1 MPHPARRSLEALLA
15 ALPLAAGVCAWPAQA
30 DAPAGTYTVT
40 ASEATDVNTGLVW
53 QRASAPSA
61 MTQAGATTYCAEL
74 GAGWRLPDVLELA
87 SLVDE
92 TRMGSTSVPAIDP
105 LFTATAEYYWSATP
119 YAEPTT
125 MNGWRINFANGDTL
139 STTVST
145 VARVRCVRTST
156 P

>member
-40 ASEATDVNTGLVW
+40 ASEASEATDVNTGLVW

-61 MTQAGATTYCAEL
+61 MTQADATTYCASL
-74 GAGWRLPDVLELA
+74 GAGWRLPEVLELA

-92 TRMGSTSVPAIDP
+92 TRMGSASVPAIDP
-105 LFTATAEYYWSATP
+105 LFMATAEYYWSATP
-119 YAEPTT
+119 YA
-125 MNGWRINFANGDTL
+125 GRHDD
-139 STTVST
+139 
-145 VARVRCVRTST
+145 R
-156 P
+156 